1 MQLGDK
7 AVIKKAIEQ
16 LSQLDLNV
24 PASATASTQPS
35 SAAAG
40 PSAAGASVAGSVT
53 GGTTR
58 KKRWGEG
65 LDAPAAG
72 ARSYFPNGYVVEY
85 DVPQA
90 IKQFG
95 HSDAQVAEIMDNGRR
110 LSNDSLAATH
120 AAALYAYTL
129 EQPGLYKTL
138 NFNMFTPGDQADTNL
153 KRFRD
158 YIKHTTT
165 AANALPN
172 FVGMTYRGTERIF
185 KQSLYKPGDRIT
197 WQVAFVTHPPP
208 HFAEG
213 LPCRRRRATA

>member
-1 MQLGDK
+1 
-7 AVIKKAIEQ
+7 
-16 LSQLDLNV
+16 
-24 PASATASTQPS
+24 
-35 SAAAG
+35 
-40 PSAAGASVAGSVT
+40 
-53 GGTTR
+53 
-58 KKRWGEG
+58 
-65 LDAPAAG
+65 
-72 ARSYFPNGYVVEY
+72 
-85 DVPQA
+85 
-90 IKQFG
+90 
-95 HSDAQVAEIMDNGRR
+95 MDNGRR

-197 WQVAFVTHPPP
+197 WQAFSSSSRSQLAASDFVTTLPGHKLSGSLFILQVNAAKKIESFSAIPEEQVSPPP
-208 HFAEG
+208 SRVPHYRYVMGRSCAFFVG
-213 LPCRRRRATA
+213 RRSSFCQTRSSRCYGALSPRPRKWMRWTT

>member
-1 MQLGDK
+1 
-7 AVIKKAIEQ
+7 
-16 LSQLDLNV
+16 
-24 PASATASTQPS
+24 
-35 SAAAG
+35 
-40 PSAAGASVAGSVT
+40 
-53 GGTTR
+53 
-58 KKRWGEG
+58 
-65 LDAPAAG
+65 
-72 ARSYFPNGYVVEY
+72 
-85 DVPQA
+85 
-90 IKQFG
+90 
-95 HSDAQVAEIMDNGRR
+95 MDNGRR

-197 WQVAFVTHPPP
+197 WQAFSSSSRSQLAASDFVTTLPGHKLSGSLFILQVNAAKKIESFSAIPEEQEVLILPNAQ
-208 HFAEG
+208 FKVLRRLVTQAEKVDA
-213 LPCRRRRATA
+213 LDDLSAYDMTDLNVYVLEQL